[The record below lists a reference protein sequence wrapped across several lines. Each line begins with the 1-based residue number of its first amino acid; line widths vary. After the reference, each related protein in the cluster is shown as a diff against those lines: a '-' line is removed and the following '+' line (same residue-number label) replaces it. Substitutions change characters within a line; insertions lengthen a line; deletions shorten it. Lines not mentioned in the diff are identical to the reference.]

1 VKVKKKVK
9 EKKGRSERP
18 RIDEGREAIPSG
30 VNFVVDGIDEGE
42 KRLHLGNLGGGEGG
56 DFGGGGA
63 GEGVNHVDE
72 RENETFFG
80 AVNFFFRFFSDFF
93 SECGTFRAS
102 WNIFV
107 EHFFLRGTFFFLDTR
122 QARVPGQARFWGKF
136 PTPPAHYI
144 KPYIKPYILFTE
156 PAYNSCVSAWY
167 NNYIFLENCFCN
179 FEAGSA
185 HSVCLLRSE
194 GRSAIRAASNYLRGP
209 TVVHLFFHAAT
220 LPEKRRCASFFSF
233 FFAFFFAEFACLR
246 DIACQTSRRFRLP
259 FASDFFSC
267 KCARVTYSFPHET
280 QSSLRWC

>member
-1 VKVKKKVK
+1 MRLFSV
-9 EKKGRSERP
+9 RS
-18 RIDEGREAIPSG
+18 
-30 VNFVVDGIDEGE
+30 
-42 KRLHLGNLGGGEGG
+42 
-56 DFGGGGA
+56 
-63 GEGVNHVDE
+63 
-72 RENETFFG
+72 T
-80 AVNFFFRFFSDFF
+80 FFSDFF
-93 SECGTFRAS
+93 QIFFQSVEHFAHRGTFS
-102 WNIFV
+102 WNIFFCV
-107 EHFFLRGTFFFLDTR
+107 EHFFFLTRARRG
-122 QARVPGQARFWGKF
+122 AGPGPDWGKF

>member
-63 GEGVNHVDE
+63 GEGVDQVHE

-122 QARVPGQARFWGKF
+122 QARGRARPGLGKI
-136 PTPPAHYI
+136 PHPSRPLYKALYKALYI
-144 KPYIKPYILFTE
+144 IYGT
-156 PAYNSCVSAWY
+156 
-167 NNYIFLENCFCN
+167 
-179 FEAGSA
+179 
-185 HSVCLLRSE
+185 SV
-194 GRSAIRAASNYLRGP
+194 
-209 TVVHLFFHAAT
+209 
-220 LPEKRRCASFFSF
+220 
-233 FFAFFFAEFACLR
+233 
-246 DIACQTSRRFRLP
+246 
-259 FASDFFSC
+259 
-267 KCARVTYSFPHET
+267 
-280 QSSLRWC
+280 